1 MVRLYPFWSGI
12 QATELAAVATSGAY
26 GDLTSRPTLGTAAA
40 QNATAFATAAQGVK
54 ADGAVQSEA
63 NSVDLSQL
71 LGGVEYAID
80 IAGQAA
86 RAVSG
91 GRVTLAGGSAADP
104 ALRIGDAG
112 IYQSAS
118 NTLSVAIAG
127 VERLRITSSGIT
139 VYGTVTTA

>member
-1 MVRLYPFWSGI
+1 MSI
-12 QATELAAVATSGAY
+12 TSY
-26 GDLTSRPTLGTAAA
+26 GFGVQPQDLGTAAA
-40 QNATAFATAAQGVK
+40 QSVEAFATAAQGVK
-54 ADGAVQSEA
+54 ADGAVQAAA

-71 LGGVEYAID
+71 LGGLEYAID

-91 GRVTLAGGSAADP
+91 GRVVLIGGSAADP